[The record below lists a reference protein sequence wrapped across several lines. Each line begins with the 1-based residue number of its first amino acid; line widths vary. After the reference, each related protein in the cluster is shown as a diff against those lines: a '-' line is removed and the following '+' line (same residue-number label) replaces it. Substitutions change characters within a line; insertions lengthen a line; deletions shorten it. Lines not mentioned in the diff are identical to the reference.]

1 MPSRDT
7 FSQIAGSEFSV
18 PAEQPF
24 HEPCTERRVTLRLF
38 SCDLSTTRAYPVD
51 VTELMGELV
60 RLLTEG
66 EPRGRMNRTTT
77 KL

>member
-1 MPSRDT
+1 MNRA
-7 FSQIAGSEFSV
+7 QREG
-18 PAEQPF
+18 Q
-24 HEPCTERRVTLRLF
+24 TLSLF

-60 RLLTEG
+60 RPLTEG